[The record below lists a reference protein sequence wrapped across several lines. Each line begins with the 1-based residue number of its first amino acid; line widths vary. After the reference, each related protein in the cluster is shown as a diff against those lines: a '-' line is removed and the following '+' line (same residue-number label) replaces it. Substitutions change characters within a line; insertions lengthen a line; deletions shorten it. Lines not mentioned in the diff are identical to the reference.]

1 MPIIIRIHPFALF
14 LAAVWELDIENE
26 SKYDA
31 QGWTWRVLRCS
42 LDDGLSN
49 ARPNAVCKSV
59 MSILALGVTR
69 SADKN
74 QKGSPTVQ
82 PLTSVF
88 PGWYLDSLVAWSGI
102 VVIPR

>member
-42 LDDGLSN
+42 LDDGLSQTPYVN
-49 ARPNAVCKSV
+49 
-59 MSILALGVTR
+59 L
-69 SADKN
+69 
-74 QKGSPTVQ
+74 
-82 PLTSVF
+82 
-88 PGWYLDSLVAWSGI
+88 
-102 VVIPR
+102 